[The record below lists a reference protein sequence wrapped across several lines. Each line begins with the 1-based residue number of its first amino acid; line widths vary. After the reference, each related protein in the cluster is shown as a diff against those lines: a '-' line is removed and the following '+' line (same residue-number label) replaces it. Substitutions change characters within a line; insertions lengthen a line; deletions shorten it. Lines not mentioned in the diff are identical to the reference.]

1 MAGFNRMTVI
11 GYLGTDP
18 EMRYTPNGNPVTS
31 FRLAASRS
39 YTTSAGERHDE
50 TEWFTVVAWNRLA
63 EQCNQYLNK
72 GQLVYADGRLRSR
85 SWEGQDGQTRHVNEI
100 NADNVR
106 FLSRP
111 GQGQSSSEEQSESTF
126 DPEDLPF

>member
-1 MAGFNRMTVI
+1 MASFNRMTVI

-31 FRLAASRS
+31 FRLATTRS
-39 YTTSAGERHDE
+39 YTTSGGERQQE
-50 TEWFTVVAWNRLA
+50 TEWFTVVAWNQLA
-63 EQCNQYLNK
+63 ENCNQYLAK
-72 GQLVYADGRLRSR
+72 GRLVYVDGRLRSR
-85 SWEGQDGQTRHVNEI
+85 SYEAQDGQMRFVNEI

-106 FLSRP
+106 FLSRQGD
-111 GQGQSSSEEQSESTF
+111 GQGAPGERPDSTF